1 MSVVVAVS
9 RSATHTFTK
18 PAQRSIR
25 LLPGLGVE
33 GDAHA
38 GTTVRHRSRVAKDPT
53 RPNLRQVHLIGQEL
67 LSELGDLGY
76 RVAPGELGENVTTSG
91 IDLLALPTDTLL
103 VFPGGA
109 AVRVTGLRNPCHQI
123 NRFRPGLLGEVIGK
137 DERGEVVRRAGIMG
151 VVARGGEIRPG
162 DAITVDLPAA
172 PHSPLAVV

>member
-1 MSVVVAVS
+1 MSAVVAVS

-25 LLPGLGVE
+25 LLTGLGVE

-53 RPNLRQVHLIGQEL
+53 RPNLRQVHLISQEL
-67 LSELGDLGY
+67 LGELGELGY
-76 RVAPGELGENVTTSG
+76 RVGPGELGENVTTSG
-91 IDLLALPTDTLL
+91 LDLVALPTDTLL

-123 NRFRPGLLGEVIGK
+123 NRFRPGLLGQVIGR
-137 DERGEVVRRAGIMG
+137 DDRGEVVRRAGIMG
-151 VVARGGEIRPG
+151 VVVQGGEIRPG
-162 DAITVDLPAA
+162 DTITVELPTA
-172 PHSPLAVV
+172 PHSPLVVV